1 MYHFNQSAVFVVV
14 SLVEAFRHDSYQFVM
29 FLRQMSDFVRVGRF
43 LVTGMMMMLMIMILH
58 VVVVV
63 VVVIVVVIVVVT
75 TVTLSSCRH

>member
-43 LVTGMMMMLMIMILH
+43 LATGMMILLMIMILL
-58 VVVVV
+58 VVVV
-63 VVVIVVVIVVVT
+63 VVVIVVVTV
-75 TVTLSSCRH
+75 VTLSSCRH